1 MPNEYRRQEL
11 EDDLRALYEILD
23 FYAKRGAQLG
33 LTPADLDAY
42 IDEILD
48 EINRKK
54 RELNDEPG
62 RETTSDS

>member
-33 LTPADLDAY
+33 LTPADFGCLH
-42 IDEILD
+42 
-48 EINRKK
+48 
-54 RELNDEPG
+54 
-62 RETTSDS
+62 